1 MNRKEFIFKS
11 SVSSGS
17 LLLGNQLS
25 AKAGRNFPINKFS
38 YEQFLSNLNLEIDK
52 LRIQQLGTQFIWG
65 VANAAFQVEGATQI
79 HNKLPSIW
87 DEFSHQ
93 KGKIKNGDSADQATD
108 FYHRFAEDVRIT
120 KELGF
125 SHFRFSIAWTRVIAE
140 DLHTENPLGIE
151 YYIQILKEIHSAGL
165 KAWVTLYHWDL
176 PAIIEEQGGW
186 ANRQIINYFKR
197 FVEICAVRF
206 GEYVDRWF
214 IVNEPAAFTALGY
227 LTGYHAPGKKSP
239 FNYLKTVHHVCLSI
253 AEAGRLLR
261 VKCPQKMIGI
271 AYSYSVVHGAS
282 AKDSRVAKRV
292 DAFLNRLFV
301 EPSLGLGYP
310 EEDLPVLKRLKN
322 YFEPGDD
329 ELLKFNF
336 DFVGVQYYFRVVV
349 GKSVFV
355 PFFGGREIPA
365 SKRGVA
371 MNSMQR
377 EIYPEGLYD
386 CLLRFKNYGF
396 TDIVVSE
403 NGVCYRDQ
411 LKDGEVVDT
420 KRIEFFQA
428 HLDQLVRAKNEGIPI
443 NGYFV
448 WSLTDNFEWS
458 EGYNDRFG
466 IVYIDYPTQKRII
479 KHSGQWWQRLLVV
492 PSQ

>member
-11 SVSSGS
+11 SIGSGS
-17 LLLGNQLS
+17 LLIGTQFSATTGKDFQQKKTSSLQLLS
-25 AKAGRNFPINKFS
+25 KF
-38 YEQFLSNLNLEIDK
+38 NIEIDK
-52 LRIQQLGTQFIWG
+52 LRIQQLGNHFIWG

-87 DEFSHQ
+87 DEFSLQ
-93 KGKIKNGDSADQATD
+93 KGKIKNGDTANQATD
-108 FYHRFAEDVRIT
+108 FYHRFAEDIRIT

-125 SHFRFSIAWTRVIAE
+125 THFRFSIAWTRVITE
-140 DLHTENPLGIE
+140 DLHSENLQGIE
-151 YYIQILKEIHSAGL
+151 YYIQLLKEIQSAGL
-165 KAWVTLYHWDL
+165 KPWVTLYHWDL
-176 PAIIEEQGGW
+176 PALIEEKGGW

-197 FVEICAVRF
+197 FVEICADHF
-206 GEYVDRWF
+206 GDYVDRWF
-214 IVNEPAAFTALGY
+214 VVNEPAAFTALGY
-227 LTGYHAPGKKSP
+227 LSGYHAPGKKSP
-239 FNYLKTVHHVCLSI
+239 FNYLKTVHYVCLSI

-261 VKCPQKMIGI
+261 VKCPQKKIGI

-282 AKDSRVAKRV
+282 PKDASVVTRV

-301 EPSLGLGYP
+301 EPSIGLGYP
-310 EEDLPVLKRLKN
+310 EKDLPVLKRLKN

-329 ELLKFNF
+329 ELLKFDF

-349 GKSVFV
+349 GKSVFI

-365 SKRGVA
+365 SKRGVS

-396 TDIVVSE
+396 KDIVVSE
-403 NGVCYRDQ
+403 NGVCYRDE
-411 LKDGEVVDT
+411 LKDGEIIDT

-428 HLDQLVRAKNEGIPI
+428 HIDQLVRAKIEGIPI

-466 IVYIDYPTQKRII
+466 LVYIDYPTQQRII
-479 KHSGQWWQRLLVV
+479 KHSGLWWQGLLVA